1 VQSISKRL
9 TCTGKIFKQLILLFL
24 LLLLHLPVL
33 LKLPNNVWC
42 NENRTKALVKHYC
55 AWFDFYCIR
64 RYKGAGK
71 THFYLGNP
79 MMHGS
84 FLNRRLFKV
93 SAGKILFKD
102 IILCSR
108 QILVSP
114 PPHNG
119 LAPTPAP
126 LSIELAA
133 RKCTIDP
140 RSTLA
145 PCTNCNGVE
154 GEWNKA
160 QVSISFRPVLPI
172 CLLSRV

>member
-1 VQSISKRL
+1 MFSPSNYVEGCILELGPYCKAQFTVLYRHKPSFALNILKSISFMSSFLKWQRTISVSPYQSRL
-9 TCTGKIFKQLILLFL
+9 WNSNLRNNNI
-24 LLLLHLPVL
+24 
-33 LKLPNNVWC
+33 NVWC

-114 PPHNG
+114 PSPPIMG
-119 LAPTPAP
+119 LP
-126 LSIELAA
+126 LL
-133 RKCTIDP
+133 R
-140 RSTLA
+140 
-145 PCTNCNGVE
+145 
-154 GEWNKA
+154 
-160 QVSISFRPVLPI
+160 RP
-172 CLLSRV
+172 SQ